1 MLEETLRLLVIEA
14 RAYDDIS
21 DALLEGARDA
31 IAAAGAEYDLLT
43 VGGVLEIPA
52 VVALAEE
59 GGHRPAGVRYDGYV
73 ALGCVI
79 RDDSYQF
86 EIVAHESAR
95 GLMDLAIGKRL
106 AIGNGLLAVED
117 RDQALERARVSG
129 ADRGGAAARACLQ
142 MIDHRRHLLGQAR

>member
-21 DALLEGARDA
+21 DALLEGAQDA
-31 IAAAGAEYDLLT
+31 IAATGAEHDLLT

-52 VVALAEE
+52 VIALAEE
-59 GGHRPAGVRYDGYV
+59 GGHRPAGVRYDGYI

-79 RDDSYQF
+79 RDESYQF

-117 RDQALERARVSG
+117 KEQALERARVSG
-129 ADRGGAAARACLQ
+129 ADRGGGAARACLQ

>member
-1 MLEETLRLLVIEA
+1 MLEETLRLLIIEG
-14 RAYDDIS
+14 RVYDDVS
-21 DALLEGARDA
+21 DALLEGAADA
-31 IAAAGAEYDLLT
+31 ITVAGAEYDLLT

-59 GGHRPAGVRYDGYV
+59 GGHRPAGVRYDGYI

-86 EIVAHESAR
+86 EIVSHESAR

-106 AIGNGLLAVED
+106 AIGNGLLAVDD
-117 RDQALERARVSG
+117 RDQAMTRARVSG
-129 ADRGGAAARACLQ
+129 DDRGGGAARACLQ